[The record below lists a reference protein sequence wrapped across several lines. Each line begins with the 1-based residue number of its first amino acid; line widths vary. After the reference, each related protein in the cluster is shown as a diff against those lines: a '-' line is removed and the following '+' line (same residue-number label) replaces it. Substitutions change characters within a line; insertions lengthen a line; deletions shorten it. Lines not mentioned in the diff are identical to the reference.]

1 MHSDAIYRKTKA
13 ASDPP
18 DTERGTMWNIMQLSN
33 SVRKGVGGYG
43 NLSQMA
49 LRRVCLYVRFRMSI
63 RRLGIC
69 WAYGYA
75 MICIWVCQTLLN
87 GFDSRW
93 STLTATFWNWCEM
106 MWVFSLQGHAVLC
119 PFNHARDGILCYPV
133 RLGRN
138 SQQACRRGRKAACH
152 DKVEPDSCER
162 MIWSALRC
170 FDAYSI
176 RTCSSLPQSHPATSY
191 SIISTSTCLHGRTM
205 IAAFLDRQV
214 STALQMALLNCC
226 VTGQN
231 LKASATGTREP

>member
-1 MHSDAIYRKTKA
+1 MQYIAKLKQHETLQTQSVEQCGTSCNCRIQ
-13 ASDPP
+13 S
-18 DTERGTMWNIMQLSN
+18 ERGLEVMAICRRWLCGFAYMSDFVWIYEDWAFAGHMDMHMGMSNFVKRFWVMLVHIDGHVLKLMW
-33 SVRKGVGGYG
+33 
-43 NLSQMA
+43 
-49 LRRVCLYVRFRMSI
+49 
-63 RRLGIC
+63 
-69 WAYGYA
+69 
-75 MICIWVCQTLLN
+75 
-87 GFDSRW
+87 DD
-93 STLTATFWNWCEM
+93 E
-106 MWVFSLQGHAVLC
+106 MWVFPLQGHAVLC

-170 FDAYSI
+170 IDAYSS